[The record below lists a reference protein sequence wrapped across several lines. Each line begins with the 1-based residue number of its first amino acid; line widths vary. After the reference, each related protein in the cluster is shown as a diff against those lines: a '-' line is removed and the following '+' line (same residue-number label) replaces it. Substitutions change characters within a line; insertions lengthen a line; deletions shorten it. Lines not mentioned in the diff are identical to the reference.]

1 MERGFAGCVLFRN
14 AASNIVFEAHYSSDI
29 KDKPNQANM
38 IKQYNTE
45 LLNVAR
51 MLPVTFSG
59 TLNALIDWSG
69 MTEEELA
76 GASSISEKTIQRLR
90 NAEPDNV
97 TIETVVQLSIGM
109 QLPPVLSTCLLKAS
123 GKSFMM
129 TEQHIMYQFLLNTC
143 YTKSIHECNDMLEAQ
158 NLKQLGRQNRIT

>member
-14 AASNIVFEAHYSSDI
+14 AASNIVFEAHYSSDN
-29 KDKPNQANM
+29 KEKSNQTNM

-51 MLPVTFSG
+51 MLPATFSG
-59 TLNALIDWSG
+59 TLNALINWSG
-69 MTEEELA
+69 MTEEALA
-76 GASSISEKTIQRLR
+76 EAASISEKTIQRLR

-143 YTKSIHECNDMLEAQ
+143 YIKSIHECNDMLEAQ
-158 NLKQLGRQNRIT
+158 NLKQLGRQNRAV